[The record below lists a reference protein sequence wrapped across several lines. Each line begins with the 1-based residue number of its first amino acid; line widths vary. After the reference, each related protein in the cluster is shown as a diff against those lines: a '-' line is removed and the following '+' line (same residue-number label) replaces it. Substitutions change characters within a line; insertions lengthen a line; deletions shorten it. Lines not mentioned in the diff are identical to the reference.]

1 MTEEMMAPSLEAAIL
16 SLLPLALTSPVQE
29 VVDLISHHWAWK
41 CKCKDE
47 IRYQESQQGP
57 PQTSAI
63 SDPNTTYTP
72 VQRGLNALGSTAASF
87 LVSDS
92 PLASTSCLPTL
103 QTTQISP
110 PTCCDNNL
118 LSLKP
123 ATEQEQE
130 LIAALEWSHQVV
142 ALQKEA
148 MIRMQAQTIL
158 QSMYVK
164 DIRGQLQGKEERMK
178 KRAQTGRINMDG
190 RAKVLMQD
198 EVFKAVQKSQ
208 AAHDATK
215 EASSK
220 RKDANERYSEAMEVW
235 KARWVKAVKN
245 WGIEKECAKNDWRKP
260 GWNKP
265 KMPSMEKALPK
276 PKVSDFAEESEEDEE
291 DEDNKDKNCKTGNI
305 SDHSNCD

>member
-1 MTEEMMAPSLEAAIL
+1 MAPSLETAIS

-29 VVDLISHHWAWK
+29 VVDLISHHWARK
-41 CKCKDE
+41 CKREDE
-47 IRYQESQQGP
+47 IRYQESRQGP
-57 PQTSAI
+57 PQTPAI
-63 SDPNTTYTP
+63 SNPNTTYTP
-72 VQRGLNALGSTAASF
+72 VQWGLNALGSTAASF

-92 PLASTSCLPTL
+92 PLASTSCLPAL

-110 PTCCDNNL
+110 PTCHDNL

-123 ATEQEQE
+123 ATEQERE
-130 LIAALEWSHQVV
+130 LIAALEQSHRVV

-148 MIRMQAQTIL
+148 MIGMQVQTIL
-158 QSMYVK
+158 QSMYIDV
-164 DIRGQLQGKEERMK
+164 
-178 KRAQTGRINMDG
+178 TRINMDG
-190 RAKVLMQD
+190 RAKVLTQD

-220 RKDANERYSEAMEVW
+220 RKDAKERYSEAMEVW
-235 KARWVKAVKN
+235 KVREMDRKAQNGEAKSRWVKAVEI
-245 WGIEKECAKNDWRKP
+245 WGIEKECAKNDRRKP

-276 PKVSDFAEESEEDEE
+276 PKVSDFAGESEEDEE
-291 DEDNKDKNCKTGNI
+291 GEDNKGENCKTGNI